1 MARAGPRKINRYT
14 AEFKLTAV
22 KLSELPGVQVQD
34 VAEALDVHP
43 WMLSTWRTEVR
54 KGLIKG
60 KARKVELPA
69 SRPGELKLLR
79 RYKAQLA
86 RKTLEL
92 EILKKAIRFCSDP
105 TRKSSHS

>member
-1 MARAGPRKINRYT
+1 MARAGPRKCNRYT
-14 AEFKLTAV
+14 PEFKLTAV
-22 KLSELPGVQVQD
+22 KLSDLPGVMVQD
-34 VAEALDVHP
+34 IAEALDVHP
-43 WMLSTWRTEVR
+43 WMLSEWRSEVR

-60 KARKVELPA
+60 KAKKIELPP

-79 RYKAQLA
+79 RYKEQLA

-105 TRKSSHS
+105 TRKSSRS